1 MVIRD
6 NVYGDIEIPSK
17 FARLVNTCEFQRLRR
32 IKQLA
37 TADHVF
43 PGATHSRFSHSI
55 GTYYIMTKILMHFE
69 KILKA
74 VGEEQYIKEEEK
86 DAILAAALLHDIGHG
101 PFSHAFEMAKISSN
115 HFTHEEWT
123 IKIIENEQTE
133 VNKELKKWGEEMPQK
148 VIEYINYR
156 SEVKKGEEESLSYIK
171 DGNRPDFKFI
181 FMSLVSSQLDADRMD
196 YLLRDSFNCG
206 VPHGKFDSSNL
217 IEGMSI
223 AIAGD
228 GKFRV
233 CIKKNYLAIV
243 EEYFYARYQMYRNI
257 YYHPEKVLSEKIL
270 EKILNR
276 ACNYFLDG
284 KLPAKDI
291 PPLIR
296 EIFEHADISLEHFKQ
311 LDDTV
316 VMGAIHTW
324 SLVDKEKVIEQEDDE
339 RKEIDKKKV
348 LRILCNEFLYGS
360 GYKRVQISDS
370 KSFEG
375 EIKELF
381 EENNVPE
388 EMQELI
394 FIECNNQVYMYNKTN
409 DESKD
414 KSVYILDCSGK
425 IKKLEQVSGLMGES
439 ISEQTIYYNRK
450 FAELSLGKAG
460 IEKLE
465 SLIEQYDIIHAL
477 EIEKKYLISE
487 SMQDEVYEKIVSI
500 LEKLGYTVEKKGVKE
515 QKDFYYDTFSQQF
528 YKEKST
534 LRIREKEGKFYLTV
548 KSSSDSDSSGDG
560 GQLERHEIEKEL
572 HKNDLEERKIFINSY
587 FQDFFER
594 NNITFGDLKN
604 NIIIHNK
611 RRKINVSKSLNNEY
625 IAEEK
630 YEIVFDNVQYENI
643 ATSKIYSEAQME
655 IELKSSIETRI
666 NMKRLTDELEAEI
679 QELVSISDSKY
690 CRAIKNTI

>member
-17 FARLVNTCEFQRLRR
+17 FARLLNTCEFQRLRR

-101 PFSHAFEMAKISSN
+101 PFSHEFEMSKISSN

-270 EKILNR
+270 EKILR
-276 ACNYFLDG
+276 
-284 KLPAKDI
+284 
-291 PPLIR
+291 
-296 EIFEHADISLEHFKQ
+296 IFE
-311 LDDTV
+311 
-316 VMGAIHTW
+316 
-324 SLVDKEKVIEQEDDE
+324 
-339 RKEIDKKKV
+339 
-348 LRILCNEFLYGS
+348 
-360 GYKRVQISDS
+360 
-370 KSFEG
+370 
-375 EIKELF
+375 
-381 EENNVPE
+381 
-388 EMQELI
+388 
-394 FIECNNQVYMYNKTN
+394 
-409 DESKD
+409 
-414 KSVYILDCSGK
+414 
-425 IKKLEQVSGLMGES
+425 
-439 ISEQTIYYNRK
+439 
-450 FAELSLGKAG
+450 
-460 IEKLE
+460 
-465 SLIEQYDIIHAL
+465 
-477 EIEKKYLISE
+477 
-487 SMQDEVYEKIVSI
+487 
-500 LEKLGYTVEKKGVKE
+500 
-515 QKDFYYDTFSQQF
+515 
-528 YKEKST
+528 
-534 LRIREKEGKFYLTV
+534 
-548 KSSSDSDSSGDG
+548 
-560 GQLERHEIEKEL
+560 
-572 HKNDLEERKIFINSY
+572 IN
-587 FQDFFER
+587 
-594 NNITFGDLKN
+594 
-604 NIIIHNK
+604 
-611 RRKINVSKSLNNEY
+611 
-625 IAEEK
+625 
-630 YEIVFDNVQYENI
+630 
-643 ATSKIYSEAQME
+643 
-655 IELKSSIETRI
+655 
-666 NMKRLTDELEAEI
+666 
-679 QELVSISDSKY
+679 
-690 CRAIKNTI
+690 